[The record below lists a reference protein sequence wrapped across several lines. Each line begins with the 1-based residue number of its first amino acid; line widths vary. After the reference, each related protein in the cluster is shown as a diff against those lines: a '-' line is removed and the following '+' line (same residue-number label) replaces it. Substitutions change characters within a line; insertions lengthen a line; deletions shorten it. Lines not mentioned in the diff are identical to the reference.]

1 MSRIANPSRRQPKVR
16 DKRQNRIALCVHLVG
31 LDPAISHPHQIAND
45 AIRVSNHP
53 MKMTG
58 TGPSALVM
66 VGLDPAISHPHQFAN
81 DAIPVRNHPDRDGPV
96 KPDPYR
102 DWRRVRYVNIKG
114 GWYKFLKYNALFSS
128 MHTNLVKSIYRQ
140 IV

>member
-1 MSRIANPSRRQPKVR
+1 
-16 DKRQNRIALCVHLVG
+16 
-31 LDPAISHPHQIAND
+31 
-45 AIRVSNHP
+45 

-140 IV
+140 